1 MRLTFTYI
9 LKPNKSQDKIIKEL
23 MWHVSKVYN
32 MLNYNVKERKEI
44 ININAILNVEGSR
57 IYKKYRKENWHSDY
71 IHSHM
76 LQRIILN
83 YIGDYKSYIAIKEM
97 YEKGEKVIKGK
108 PRMPRYKEEG
118 KVQITF
124 TKYAIRKEGR
134 TIKLSI
140 SKKIQE
146 KFQVKSLNFLIPKKL
161 EKLVNLESIKMI
173 KIRKE
178 KNEKY
183 KIEIIYEKE
192 EKKQTEGTNIMA
204 IDLGMNNLATC
215 TNMKNNKS
223 LIIAGE
229 SIKAKIGYINK
240 EIGRLEGIQMKM
252 VGGKKYKNTKRINKL
267 YEQRRNYS
275 KTYMH
280 KASRLIIEY
289 AQENECETIVIGD
302 IKEIK
307 QKMKKNKRFVQI
319 PIQNLVEKIE
329 YKAKLEG
336 IEVVKITEEYT
347 SGVSSI
353 DKEEINK
360 EKYEKSRRIKRGLFK
375 TNKGKII
382 NADVNGSINILRKYI
397 KRIFSPNLEI
407 AMDIG
412 REQRPLKKRVA

>member
-9 LKPNKSQDKIIKEL
+9 IKPNKSQEKIIKEL
-23 MWHVSKVYN
+23 MWHSSKVYN
-32 MLNYNVKERKEI
+32 MLNYDVKEGKEK
-44 ININAILNVEGSR
+44 INANGILNVEGSK
-57 IYKKYRKENWHSDY
+57 IYKKYRKENWHSEY
-71 IHSHM
+71 LHSHM
-76 LQRIILN
+76 LQQIILN
-83 YIGDYKSYIAIKEM
+83 YIGDYKSYVAIKSM
-97 YEKGEKVIKGK
+97 YEKGEKEIKGK
-108 PRMPRYKEEG
+108 PRMPRYKKED

-161 EKLVNLESIKMI
+161 EKLVNLGSIKMI
-173 KIRKE
+173 KIGKE
-178 KNEKY
+178 KDGKY

-192 EKKQTEGTNIMA
+192 EKKQANGSNVMA

-229 SIKAKIGYINK
+229 SLKSKIGYINK
-240 EIGRLEGIQMKM
+240 EIARLEGIQMKM
-252 VGGKKYKNTKRINKL
+252 IGSKKYKNTKRINKL

-275 KTYMH
+275 KTYIH
-280 KASRLIIEY
+280 KASRQIIEY
-289 AQENECETIVIGD
+289 AQENECNTIVIGNIKD
-302 IKEIK
+302 IK
-307 QKMKKNKRFVQI
+307 QNMQNNKRFVQM
-319 PIQNLVEKIE
+319 PIQSLVEKIE
-329 YKAKLEG
+329 YKAKIEG

-360 EKYEKSRRIKRGLFK
+360 ENYDKRRRIERGLFK

-397 KRIFSPNLEI
+397 KNIFSPNLEI

>member
-9 LKPNKSQDKIIKEL
+9 IRPNKSQDKIIKEL
-23 MWHVSKVYN
+23 MWHSSKVYN
-32 MLNYNVKERKEI
+32 MLNYDVKEGKEKI
-44 ININAILNVEGSR
+44 KTNGILNVEGSR
-57 IYKKYRKENWHSDY
+57 IYKKYRKENWHSEY
-71 IHSHM
+71 LHSHM
-76 LQRIILN
+76 LQQIILN
-83 YIGDYKSYIAIKEM
+83 YIGDYKSYIAIKGM
-97 YEKGEKVIKGK
+97 YEKEDKEIKGK
-108 PRMPRYKEEG
+108 PRMPRYKKEE

-134 TIKLSI
+134 TIRLSI

-173 KIRKE
+173 KIGKE
-178 KNEKY
+178 KNGKY
-183 KIEIIYEKE
+183 KLDIIYEKE
-192 EKKQTEGTNIMA
+192 EKKQAEGSNIMA

-229 SIKAKIGYINK
+229 SLKAKIGYINK
-240 EIGRLEGIQMKM
+240 EIARLEGIQMKM
-252 VGGKKYKNTKRINKL
+252 VGNKKYRNTKRINKL

-289 AQENECETIVIGD
+289 ALQNECDTIVIGD
-302 IKEIK
+302 IKDIK
-307 QKMKKNKRFVQI
+307 QNMQGNKRFVQM

-353 DKEEINK
+353 DKEEIKK
-360 EKYEKSRRIKRGLFK
+360 ENYDKSRRIKRGLFK
-375 TNKGKII
+375 TEEGKII

-397 KRIFSPNLEI
+397 KNLFSPNLEI

>member
-1 MRLTFTYI
+1 MILTFTYI
-9 LKPNKSQDKIIKEL
+9 IKPNKSQEKIIKEL
-23 MWHVSKVYN
+23 MWHSSKVYN
-32 MLNYNVKERKEI
+32 MLNYDVKEGKEK
-44 ININAILNVEGSR
+44 INANGILNVEGSR
-57 IYKKYRKENWHSDY
+57 IYKKYRKENWHSEY
-71 IHSHM
+71 LHSHM
-76 LQRIILN
+76 LQQIILN
-83 YIGDYKSYIAIKEM
+83 YIGDYKSYVAIKSM
-97 YEKGEKVIKGK
+97 YEKGEKEIKGK
-108 PRMPRYKEEG
+108 PRMPRYKKED

-161 EKLVNLESIKMI
+161 ERLVDLESIKMI
-173 KIRKE
+173 KIGKE
-178 KNEKY
+178 KNGKY

-192 EKKQTEGTNIMA
+192 EKKQAKGSNIMA

-229 SIKAKIGYINK
+229 SLKSKIGYINK
-240 EIGRLEGIQMKM
+240 EIARLEGIQMKM
-252 VGGKKYKNTKRINKL
+252 VGSKKYKNTKRINKL

-280 KASRLIIEY
+280 KASRQIIEY
-289 AQENECETIVIGD
+289 AQENECNTIVIGNIKD
-302 IKEIK
+302 IK
-307 QKMKKNKRFVQI
+307 QNMQNNKRFVQM
-319 PIQNLVEKIE
+319 PIQSLVEKIE

-353 DKEEINK
+353 DKEEISRKYYNK
-360 EKYEKSRRIKRGLFK
+360 ARRIERGLFK
-375 TNKGKII
+375 TNSGKII
-382 NADVNGSINILRKYI
+382 NADINGSLNILRKYI
-397 KRIFSPNLEI
+397 KEMFSPDLEI
-407 AMDIG
+407 AMGIG